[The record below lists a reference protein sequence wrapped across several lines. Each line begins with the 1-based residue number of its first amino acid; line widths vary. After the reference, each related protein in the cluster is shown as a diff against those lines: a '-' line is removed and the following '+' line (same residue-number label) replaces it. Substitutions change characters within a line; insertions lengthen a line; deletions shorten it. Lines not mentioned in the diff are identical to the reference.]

1 MTDCCCN
8 GSEDKGSQE
17 QCSPQGSC
25 CTPSDCAPND
35 CCGADTNCDE
45 SSILGRFQNMIGNCL
60 EYAIGAKK
68 EGKPIVGIMCEYTP
82 RELILAAG
90 ALPVCMCGGSAAT
103 IPDAEKILP
112 ANLCP
117 LIKSTFG
124 YHIQQ
129 SNPFLEMF
137 DLIVAETT
145 CDGKKK
151 MFEILGQSRTMYVLE
166 LTQKSKDADAFEH
179 WIRELHK
186 LKAELELRFNCQ
198 ITNDKL
204 RDAIKL
210 MNRERKLR
218 RNLAS
223 LMKSD
228 SPNITGREL
237 LDLKSIISGIECD
250 LVEYENIYNKIENMV
265 DEQSCCKDKPVRVL
279 LTGVPLP
286 HGSERVLEIIEN
298 SGGLVVAQEN
308 CTGIKPIYDDIDENA
323 DDLIKAIAEK
333 YYKLPCSVMTSNDSR
348 LDLIKKLA
356 NEYNADCV
364 IDLTWQACLTYD
376 VESFNVKNFVE
387 DTLKLPYMKI
397 ETDYN
402 TSDTGR
408 IALRIEALFESIKSN
423 N

>member
-1 MTDCCCN
+1 MTDCCCDN
-8 GSEDKGSQE
+8 SNNKPAE
-17 QCSPQGSC
+17 QSCASASSC
-25 CTPSDCAPND
+25 CDSVK
-35 CCGADTNCDE
+35 CDE

-68 EGKPIVGIMCEYTP
+68 EGKPIIGIMCEYTP

-90 ALPVCMCGGSAAT
+90 GLPVCMCGGSAAT

-151 MFEILGQSRTMYVLE
+151 MFEILGQTRPMYVLE
-166 LTQKSKDADAFEH
+166 LTQKVKDADAFEH

-186 LKAELELRFNCQ
+186 LKAELELRFNTQ

-210 MNRERKLR
+210 MNRERRLR

-228 SPNITGREL
+228 SPNLTGREL

-250 LVEYENIYNKIENMV
+250 LVEYENIFNKLENMV
-265 DEQSCCKDKPVRVL
+265 PEKSCCGSKPVRVL
-279 LTGVPLP
+279 LTGVPVP
-286 HGSERVLEIIEN
+286 HGSERVLEIIES
-298 SGGLVVAQEN
+298 SGGVVVAQEN

-323 DDLIKAIAEK
+323 DDLILAIAEK
-333 YYKLPCSVMTSNDSR
+333 YYRLPCSVMTTNDSR
-348 LDLIKKLA
+348 LDLIKELA
-356 NEYNADCV
+356 DQYNADCV

-376 VESFNVKNFVE
+376 IESYQVKDFVE
-387 DTLKLPYMKI
+387 NQLELPYMQI

-408 IALRIEALFESIKSN
+408 IALRVEALFESIKSA
-423 N
+423 